1 MATPN
6 QWAIA
11 DVAEATAYSL
21 STGLAMFQLKN
32 LKTSGLEN
40 SAKTVYARGK

>member
-1 MATPN
+1 MATPS

-11 DVAEATAYSL
+11 DVAEATAYNL
-21 STGLAMFQLKN
+21 TTGAAMFTLKN

>member
-1 MATPN
+1 MTPN

-21 STGLAMFQLKN
+21 TNGSALFTLKN